1 MEETINP
8 EVETVH
14 EDLEAPQIDQPMGD
28 QQAQPEQ
35 TGQPK
40 ANPNSENIRRL
51 REKAARVDELE
62 QQHEELVRKMKGMK
76 APIETA
82 KEEDDDYVIRPDD
95 LVEGRH
101 LAARDRQYK
110 ELQAEIKSMKQQSI
124 QSSTE
129 ARLRNR
135 YPDID
140 SVATLENIEKLRDL
154 DPEFAAMM
162 HSSSDFYNKG
172 VSVYKRIKEL
182 GIVADKEHAP
192 ARDHAQENSVKPR
205 PLSSVS
211 PLANANAFST
221 GNLDD
226 AGKAA
231 LWKQMQEI
239 RRNR

>member
-1 MEETINP
+1 MEEAINP
-8 EVETVH
+8 EADRLSGDQLNESVQTVQ
-14 EDLEAPQIDQPMGD
+14 ENLEAPQT
-28 QQAQPEQ
+28 E
-35 TGQPK
+35 QPK
-40 ANPNSENIRRL
+40 TSPNSENIRRL

-62 QQHEELVRKMKGMK
+62 QQHEELVRKMQGMK
-76 APIETA
+76 ATQEPA
-82 KEEDDDYVIRPDD
+82 KEDDDYVIRPDD
-95 LVEGRH
+95 LVEGKH
-101 LAARDRQYK
+101 LAARDREVK
-110 ELQAEIKSMKQQSI
+110 ELRAEIKNIKQQSI

-140 SVATLENIEKLRDL
+140 SVATMENIEKLKDL

-182 GIVADKEHAP
+182 GIVADKEHSP
-192 ARDHAQENSVKPR
+192 ARDHAQENSAKPR
-205 PLSSVS
+205 PLASVS
-211 PLANANAFST
+211 PLANATAFSS

-226 AGKAA
+226 AAKAA
-231 LWKQMQEI
+231 LWKKMQEI

>member
-14 EDLEAPQIDQPMGD
+14 EDLEAPQIE
-28 QQAQPEQ
+28 QQVQPE
-35 TGQPK
+35 PK

-62 QQHEELVRKMKGMK
+62 QQHEELVRKMKEMK
-76 APIETA
+76 APAEPA
-82 KEEDDDYVIRPDD
+82 KEEGDDYAIRPDD

-226 AGKAA
+226 SGKAA